1 MSNTYCVPQCND
13 CTCVVQF
20 VQGTSVNFEASHA
33 RLGAQVT
40 DPRPFSQGIGVDFR
54 DKAPSA
60 ADDTHEEWGAR
71 LDLA

>member
-1 MSNTYCVPQCND
+1 MPDVPPNYRSD
-13 CTCVVQF
+13 F
-20 VQGTSVNFEASHA
+20 ASETPTA
-33 RLGAQVT
+33 AQELEILKDDIRKAAAVA

-71 LDLA
+71 LDFT